1 MTHLSSY
8 GWRDALSSGAA
19 RRTIHCSETNSR
31 GCLGR
36 PGLSL
41 TPERRFGSV
50 AQDNATVFGVNETVA
65 MSEAQRESTGMGGF
79 ARFCVRLVAPYW
91 RHILV
96 VLLAMAP
103 AVAYTAVYPLI
114 LQALID
120 QAIIPGQGAVA
131 VSLITGLVALLVLT
145 WLGDVL
151 HQYLVARLVADAGNA
166 LRLRVFQHLQ
176 DLQVR
181 AYARFE
187 GGDILA
193 RCMAGAEAIEQAL
206 TLVFSNLLPQVAT
219 IIVGGAVLFW
229 IEWRLALLCLA
240 LMPIVYIGPRIF
252 GRRVEQ
258 ASIERQSDAATLV
271 GALQE
276 NLATQL
282 VVKAFGLR
290 EVSRE
295 RFEAGTETVLAEQRA
310 IRVLE
315 QLARHHAVAEWCG
328 AAGSVSERRIADG
341 APGHAF
347 GGLTGGLLRASVVDG
362 RRVPI
367 AG

>member
-1 MTHLSSY
+1 MAEIRLAFLEREYPALASGTRRASRCTTLRGSHCIRCGRQEWATKYYASY
-8 GWRDALSSGAA
+8 CRLLRCLIVLA
-19 RRTIHCSETNSR
+19 RPV
-31 GCLGR
+31 CL
-36 PGLSL
+36 PSASSL

-65 MSEAQRESTGMGGF
+65 MSEAQRESTGVGGF
-79 ARFCVRLVAPYW
+79 ARFFVRLVAPYW

-145 WLGDVL
+145 WVGDVL
-151 HQYLVARLVADAGNA
+151 HQYLVARLVADAGGNA

-229 IEWRLALLCLA
+229 IEWHWPCSAWRSCPSYISALAFS
-240 LMPIVYIGPRIF
+240 VGGWSR
-252 GRRVEQ
+252 Q
-258 ASIERQSDAATLV
+258 A
-271 GALQE
+271 
-276 NLATQL
+276 
-282 VVKAFGLR
+282 
-290 EVSRE
+290 
-295 RFEAGTETVLAEQRA
+295 
-310 IRVLE
+310 
-315 QLARHHAVAEWCG
+315 
-328 AAGSVSERRIADG
+328 
-341 APGHAF
+341 
-347 GGLTGGLLRASVVDG
+347 
-362 RRVPI
+362 
-367 AG
+367 